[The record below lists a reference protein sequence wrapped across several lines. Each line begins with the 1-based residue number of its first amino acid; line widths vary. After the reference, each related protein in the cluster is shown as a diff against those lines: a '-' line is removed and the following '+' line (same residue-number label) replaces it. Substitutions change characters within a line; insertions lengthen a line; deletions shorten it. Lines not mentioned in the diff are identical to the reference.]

1 MRFEAVEIRR
11 DALYNFI
18 VETRAK
24 PDNALREHIRGQIR
38 EAMEA
43 LDREPDSY
51 SISILQGKEEETR
64 ERQFPTLEPR
74 KNYLLFAIVDNGEA
88 GDSLPNRELEE
99 QREEL
104 AKGIFAPERSR
115 VALVL
120 LRDSLVGVVVTNK
133 PVVAHISRPISKAV
147 PLRRRGY

>member
-1 MRFEAVEIRR
+1 M
-11 DALYNFI
+11 
-18 VETRAK
+18 
-24 PDNALREHIRGQIR
+24 
-38 EAMEA
+38 
-43 LDREPDSY
+43 
-51 SISILQGKEEETR
+51 
-64 ERQFPTLEPR
+64 EPR

-133 PVVAHISRPISKAV
+133 PVVAHISRPIAKAV